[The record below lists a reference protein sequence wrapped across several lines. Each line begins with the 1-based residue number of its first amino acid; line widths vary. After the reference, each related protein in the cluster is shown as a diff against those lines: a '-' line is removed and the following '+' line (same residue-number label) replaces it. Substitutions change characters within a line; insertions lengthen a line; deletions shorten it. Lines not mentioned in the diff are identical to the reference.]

1 MSDHHVS
8 AAGLDAGPV
17 PAQRVASETSAPLVQ
32 AHDLAKTFDVS
43 PPWLNRVL
51 EGKPRQLL
59 KAVDGVSF
67 EIEKGTT
74 LALVGLSLNIPQ
86 CQGTS
91 RRIVEQSL
99 NRGTGSQKEAFT
111 SPQHLFVVVG
121 RRRCIQFGS
130 GLVVNLERLHEN
142 FAKSSCMTVGPS
154 RKTAFPSLT
163 S

>member
-1 MSDHHVS
+1 MSNGDDPNSV
-8 AAGLDAGPV
+8 
-17 PAQRVASETSAPLVQ
+17 RFI
-32 AHDLAKTFDVS
+32 DLQNLMRKS
-43 PPWLNRVL
+43 
-51 EGKPRQLL
+51 
-59 KAVDGVSF
+59 
-67 EIEKGTT
+67 IH
-74 LALVGLSLNIPQ
+74 GLSLNIPQ

-99 NRGTGSQKEAFT
+99 NRGIGSQKEAFT

-121 RRRCIQFGS
+121 RRCIQFGS